1 MLCQLRET
9 SQAMPFLRWNPE
21 PVPSRSE
28 ELRGSDKEIALFP
41 SHFWWKAYG
50 LSGNFIFQVE
60 NREVCFLTGLDSV
73 MPSAS
78 VSNICENGQ

>member
-9 SQAMPFLRWNPE
+9 SQVMPFLRWNLE

-28 ELRGSDKEIALFP
+28 ELRENDKEIALFP
-41 SHFWWKAYG
+41 PHFWWKAYR
-50 LSGNFIFQVE
+50 LNGNFIFQVE
-60 NREVCFLTGLDSV
+60 NQEVCFLIGLDSV

-78 VSNICENGQ
+78 VSNICEKGQ